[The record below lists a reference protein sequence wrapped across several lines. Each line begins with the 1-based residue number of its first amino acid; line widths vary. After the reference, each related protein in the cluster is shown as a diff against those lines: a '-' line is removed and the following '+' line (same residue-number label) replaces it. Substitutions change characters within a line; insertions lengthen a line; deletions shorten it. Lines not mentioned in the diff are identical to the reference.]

1 MGECEPR
8 NFLQP
13 CLLLL
18 LFRERADHGYDL
30 ANQLRDMHVAEGDP
44 GTVYRAL
51 RGLERQGLVRSTWQT
66 SDAAAT
72 PTYRLTAERA
82 GESGSAGGAAGGDSP
97 DTAPVRTR
105 YEQLMEM
112 NGNGNGHS
120 PTNGHSA
127 ANGSGQPD
135 DGVIRRRGDP
145 TRALY
150 R

>member
-18 LFRERADHGYDL
+18 LRERADHGYDL
-30 ANQLRDMHVAEGDP
+30 ANRLRDMHVAEGDP

-66 SDAAAT
+66 SDAGPARR
-72 PTYRLTAERA
+72 TYRLTAEGLADLARQ
-82 GESGSAGGAAGGDSP
+82 AALLEE
-97 DTAPVRTR
+97 THRTLHLFRTR
-105 YEQLMEM
+105 YERLMEM

-120 PTNGHSA
+120 RTNGHSA
-127 ANGSGQPD
+127 AAGSGQPD
-135 DGVIRRRGDP
+135 ERVIRPPRRSDEGAI
-145 TRALY
+145 R
-150 R
+150 